1 MSRVIKF
8 RLHCERTGKILAYEV
23 FNAILNSGYYWVD
36 ASEPE
41 EVRLCNT
48 ENYFRADEPFSI
60 PRRAQFTGLLDAN
73 GVEIYE
79 SDIVSDHVGVGLV
92 CYSEKH
98 AGFRVVYGDGLAKWF
113 YDYILN
119 GERESIMVIGNSHQN
134 QELLK

>member
-8 RLHCERTGKILAYEV
+8 RAWNTKHKYMDDTVFIRTCDGSV
-23 FNAILNSGYYWVD
+23 FDVPS
-36 ASEPE
+36 
-41 EVRLCNT
+41 VRFDTPNT
-48 ENYFRADEPFSI
+48 EIEISSDLKI
-60 PRRAQFTGLLDAN
+60 MQFTGLLDRN

-79 SDIVSDHVGVGLV
+79 GDIVSDHVGVGLV

-119 GERESIMVIGNSHQN
+119 GERESIMVIGNSYQN
-134 QELLK
+134 PELLK